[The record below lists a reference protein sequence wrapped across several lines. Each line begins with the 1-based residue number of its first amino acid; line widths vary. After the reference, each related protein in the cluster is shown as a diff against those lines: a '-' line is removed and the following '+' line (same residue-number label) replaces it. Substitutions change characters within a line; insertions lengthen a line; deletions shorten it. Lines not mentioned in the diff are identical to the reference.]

1 MSMIRAIVKRPDE
14 EYGHVTN
21 VSDKLETLQKTVG
34 GYIETVTWPALM
46 RAEDEFVVICDEE
59 GLLKDEPYNCT
70 VHVSDQRWVDRGLV
84 PFVGT
89 IIVLGVAGDEF
100 ADCPLS
106 FADWKK
112 MVSRELP

>member
-1 MSMIRAIVKRPDE
+1 MIRAIVKRPDE

-34 GYIETVTWPALM
+34 GYIETVTWQPLM
-46 RAEDEFVVICDEE
+46 RQEDAFVVVCDEE

-70 VHVSDQRWVDRGLV
+70 VWVRDQRWYDRG
-84 PFVGT
+84 PMTFFGT
-89 IIVLGVAGDEF
+89 IVVLGVDGDEF
-100 ADCPLS
+100 ADCPVD
-106 FADWKK
+106 FQDWKK

>member
-1 MSMIRAIVKRPDE
+1 MMLRAIVKRPDE

-46 RAEDEFVVICDEE
+46 RKQDEFVVVCDEE
-59 GLLKDEPYNCT
+59 GLLKDAPFNCT
-70 VHVSDQRWVDRGLV
+70 VVVKDQRWRDRGPV
-84 PFVGT
+84 TFFGT
-89 IIVLGVAGDEF
+89 IVVLGVDGDEC
-100 ADCPLS
+100 ADCPLP

-112 MVSRELP
+112 MIYEVKA